1 MNMTD
6 ILNDIYDSSINAK
19 AVELAVYKLVS
30 SQGRKSAVN
39 GFEPRGLIGDA
50 CNYAKVSAY
59 GTIPK
64 ERCN

>member
-50 CNYAKVSAY
+50 CNYAKVSSY
-59 GTIPK
+59 GNIAK